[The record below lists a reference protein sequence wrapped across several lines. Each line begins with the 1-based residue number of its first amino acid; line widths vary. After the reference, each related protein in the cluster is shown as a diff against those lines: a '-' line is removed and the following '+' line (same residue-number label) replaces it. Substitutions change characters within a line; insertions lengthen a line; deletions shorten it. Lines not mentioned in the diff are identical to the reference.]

1 MRCWLKQR
9 KLAAADVYCVIL
21 IVVILT
27 VAFSPIFASLQK
39 FPVRP
44 KGADW
49 LKECTFNRSAR
60 DAILRDHQFPLRS
73 QYLGGGYPLV
83 AYPED
88 SSLNPLFVTT
98 LLFGENVGLKLRVFI
113 KLLVGAL
120 GMYYLLR
127 VSLGCP
133 PGGAAIGSLLFGL
146 ADWFH
151 ARTGYGYI
159 GWHNYCFLPLM
170 MGTLLAAARGRCSI
184 ALPSVLFVLMLIDG
198 KYVIAVSLLFLCL
211 WGLTELVQVRRAVDP
226 KRRAI
231 VLRVAFFEKLAMVV
245 CVGCLL
251 AMVKILPML
260 QLLRANP
267 RTLSYAVLVSE
278 SYEPKDTVFAA
289 FYDFPAL
296 GRALITPGGLWEHHI
311 GVGWIPVALA
321 LIAAIVHARFLA
333 RWIVLLVLFV
343 WLSLGYHAPVD
354 SWRLLWHL
362 PVFAAMNKPAFCISF
377 LILMPLCVLAAS
389 VFRETPRSM
398 AGRWAYGAYLCIG
411 GVAVALMLHN
421 AFRANS
427 AHFTRVWD
435 AKLQAGPFYQVEG
448 SGKYHLYR
456 NTVQNIGSI
465 DWDGD
470 ILLPEYAVPA
480 YFIDEDNK
488 PHRNPKWRGEVWF
501 ARGRGSVRATRF
513 TATVIALAVE
523 ASEPAT
529 IIVNQNFDP
538 GWRSSRG
545 QVTSHNGLLAVR
557 DLPPGSRY
565 VVTLKYSSRAL
576 LIGLAASAISL
587 AGLVWWT
594 LSRMRRSD
602 RRAGTPD
609 TEAAF
614 QRRPRE
620 VAICFGA
627 WSVRARRVAAVGCI
641 AALAALAAITA
652 PRLRT
657 DYILHRAQL
666 LHVGRDTKGAAELCR
681 RVLRQDPGNR
691 LARDILGNCYYDD
704 GRWQEAVDELTRAV
718 RLGGAASH
726 AYLML
731 ARSHRRLGQLA
742 EAERVYRELLAEYP
756 ARRPARKEFE
766 AFRFELQQ
774 ARRSSG
780 SAAAM
785 IE

>member
-1 MRCWLKQR
+1 
-9 KLAAADVYCVIL
+9 
-21 IVVILT
+21 
-27 VAFSPIFASLQK
+27 
-39 FPVRP
+39 
-44 KGADW
+44 
-49 LKECTFNRSAR
+49 
-60 DAILRDHQFPLRS
+60 
-73 QYLGGGYPLV
+73 
-83 AYPED
+83 
-88 SSLNPLFVTT
+88 
-98 LLFGENVGLKLRVFI
+98 
-113 KLLVGAL
+113 
-120 GMYYLLR
+120 
-127 VSLGCP
+127 
-133 PGGAAIGSLLFGL
+133 
-146 ADWFH
+146 
-151 ARTGYGYI
+151 
-159 GWHNYCFLPLM
+159 
-170 MGTLLAAARGRCSI
+170 
-184 ALPSVLFVLMLIDG
+184 
-198 KYVIAVSLLFLCL
+198 
-211 WGLTELVQVRRAVDP
+211 
-226 KRRAI
+226 
-231 VLRVAFFEKLAMVV
+231 
-245 CVGCLL
+245 
-251 AMVKILPML
+251 
-260 QLLRANP
+260 
-267 RTLSYAVLVSE
+267 
-278 SYEPKDTVFAA
+278 
-289 FYDFPAL
+289 
-296 GRALITPGGLWEHHI
+296 
-311 GVGWIPVALA
+311 
-321 LIAAIVHARFLA
+321 
-333 RWIVLLVLFV
+333 
-343 WLSLGYHAPVD
+343 
-354 SWRLLWHL
+354 
-362 PVFAAMNKPAFCISF
+362 MNKPAFCISF

-411 GVAVALMLHN
+411 GVAVALMLDN

-480 YFIDEDNK
+480 YFIDEDSK
-488 PHRNPKWRGEVWF
+488 PHRNPKYRGEVWF
-501 ARGRGSVRATRF
+501 ARGRGGVRATRF
-513 TATVIALAVE
+513 TATVITLAVE

-529 IIVNQNFDP
+529 IIVNQNFHP

-565 VVTLKYSSRAL
+565 VVTLKYSSRAF

-587 AGLVWWT
+587 AGLVWWA

-609 TEAAF
+609 TEAAL

-704 GRWQEAVDELTRAV
+704 GRWQEAIDELTRAV

-726 AYLML
+726 TYLML

-756 ARRPARKEFE
+756 ARRRARKEFE

>member
-1 MRCWLKQR
+1 MEPPMRCWLKQR

-278 SYEPKDTVFAA
+278 WYEPKDTVFAA

-296 GRALITPGGLWEHHI
+296 GRALITPGGLWEHHM

-321 LIAAIVHARFLA
+321 LIAAIVQARFLA

-354 SWRLLWHL
+354 LWRLL
-362 PVFAAMNKPAFCISF
+362 
-377 LILMPLCVLAAS
+377 
-389 VFRETPRSM
+389 
-398 AGRWAYGAYLCIG
+398 
-411 GVAVALMLHN
+411 
-421 AFRANS
+421 
-427 AHFTRVWD
+427 
-435 AKLQAGPFYQVEG
+435 
-448 SGKYHLYR
+448 
-456 NTVQNIGSI
+456 
-465 DWDGD
+465 
-470 ILLPEYAVPA
+470 
-480 YFIDEDNK
+480 
-488 PHRNPKWRGEVWF
+488 
-501 ARGRGSVRATRF
+501 
-513 TATVIALAVE
+513 
-523 ASEPAT
+523 
-529 IIVNQNFDP
+529 
-538 GWRSSRG
+538 
-545 QVTSHNGLLAVR
+545 
-557 DLPPGSRY
+557 
-565 VVTLKYSSRAL
+565 
-576 LIGLAASAISL
+576 
-587 AGLVWWT
+587 
-594 LSRMRRSD
+594 
-602 RRAGTPD
+602 
-609 TEAAF
+609 
-614 QRRPRE
+614 
-620 VAICFGA
+620 
-627 WSVRARRVAAVGCI
+627 
-641 AALAALAAITA
+641 
-652 PRLRT
+652 
-657 DYILHRAQL
+657 
-666 LHVGRDTKGAAELCR
+666 
-681 RVLRQDPGNR
+681 
-691 LARDILGNCYYDD
+691 
-704 GRWQEAVDELTRAV
+704 
-718 RLGGAASH
+718 
-726 AYLML
+726 
-731 ARSHRRLGQLA
+731 
-742 EAERVYRELLAEYP
+742 
-756 ARRPARKEFE
+756 
-766 AFRFELQQ
+766 
-774 ARRSSG
+774 
-780 SAAAM
+780 
-785 IE
+785 